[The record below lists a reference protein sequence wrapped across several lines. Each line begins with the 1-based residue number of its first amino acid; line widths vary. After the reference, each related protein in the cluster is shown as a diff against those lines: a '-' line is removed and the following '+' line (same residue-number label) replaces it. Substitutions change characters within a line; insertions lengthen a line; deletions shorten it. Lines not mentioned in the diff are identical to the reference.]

1 MDDLSSSTVEVRR
14 EASGS
19 IIDTLDEV
27 SQTITLTNEVVV
39 EARKYLKYKQRLDSA
54 NKEYMMLNQED
65 RKPLQLMNS
74 ENTKNCK
81 QISTLLLKQKQTYEI
96 FYKEIKNKINIEP
109 KPTDDFMKA
118 LLNLDR
124 LIKNVITLIHRTH
137 TYISKTCDDE
147 SFINTMKQAAP
158 PPLDKEQTRNTR
170 IKVDNL
176 LNGTPPVPTHAQ
188 PEPIVKQLST
198 PTPTPVPVPVPKKT
212 HSSTS
217 DMPNEYLI
225 MYLFEMIGL
234 LLSKDDK
241 NVDFQNAIQKHVTF
255 EPHAAI
261 PTAIFESIKG
271 IKGIQGSTSQQPLD
285 KSSRM
290 ALSYLVIQHVKRN
303 R

>member
-1 MDDLSSSTVEVRR
+1 MQQTV
-14 EASGS
+14 
-19 IIDTLDEV
+19 
-27 SQTITLTNEVVV
+27 
-39 EARKYLKYKQRLDSA
+39 
-54 NKEYMMLNQED
+54 M
-65 RKPLQLMNS
+65 
-74 ENTKNCK
+74 
-81 QISTLLLKQKQTYEI
+81 
-96 FYKEIKNKINIEP
+96 
-109 KPTDDFMKA
+109 
-118 LLNLDR
+118 
-124 LIKNVITLIHRTH
+124 
-137 TYISKTCDDE
+137 
-147 SFINTMKQAAP
+147 
-158 PPLDKEQTRNTR
+158 PLDNKQNEEAW
-170 IKVDNL
+170 IKVENL
-176 LNGTPPVPTHAQ
+176 LVGNPPVPTHAQ

-198 PTPTPVPVPVPKKT
+198 PTPVPQKT

-261 PTAIFESIKG
+261 PTAIFDS